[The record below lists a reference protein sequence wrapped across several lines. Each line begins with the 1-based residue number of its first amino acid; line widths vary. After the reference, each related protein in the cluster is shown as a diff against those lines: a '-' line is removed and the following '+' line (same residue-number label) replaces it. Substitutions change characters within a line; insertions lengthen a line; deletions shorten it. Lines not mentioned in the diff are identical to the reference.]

1 MEEKQIRVI
10 WLKKLVAS
18 HAKVKVQSDKNLI
31 QGTRQMAQILYGF
44 HFSGKIPVLLSHSLE
59 SLDDLVHSKTCVC
72 LGDES
77 YWAESIMSA
86 PS

>member
-1 MEEKQIRVI
+1 MLKEEKQIRVI
-10 WLKKLVAS
+10 WLRKLVAI
-18 HAKVKVQSDKNLI
+18 HVKVKVQSDKNLI

-44 HFSGKIPVLLSHSLE
+44 HFSGKIPVLLSHSL
-59 SLDDLVHSKTCVC
+59 DDLVHSKTRVC